1 MEKKTYDE
9 LVEEVA
15 ALKRSCASY
24 KSENT
29 KLRAR
34 LQALLLETNNLHT
47 SLNTL
52 RDLANGYREELTML
66 QTRSWWERFKDLFSF
81 D

>member
-1 MEKKTYDE
+1 MKKKTYEE

-34 LQALLLETNNLHT
+34 CAEYLAEYKSEQNGRETLLRCNCMLEKELLL
-47 SLNTL
+47 L
-52 RDLANGYREELTML
+52 RG
-66 QTRSWWERFKDLFSF
+66 RSWWERFKDLFWF